1 MANGCA
7 QIVNCASGYLDF
19 HFHFLLP
26 FIFLLKNIC
35 TGKMSPKKTGNYDPD
50 FLKEKFSHFF
60 KFSLHERNWDRKK
73 VEPFCKTEVIVKK
86 PFETWQ
92 FGKIGVLVTF
102 LSQFLSCEENL
113 RGMREFLFQNIRAYK
128 SWMEFAWIE

>member
-73 VEPFCKTEVIVKK
+73 VEPFCKTEVIEKK

-102 LSQFLSCEENL
+102 FVAISLVWGKFKGNERISFSENPGL
-113 RGMREFLFQNIRAYK
+113 
-128 SWMEFAWIE
+128 

>member
-73 VEPFCKTEVIVKK
+73 VEPFCKTEVIEKK

-92 FGKIGVLVTF
+92 FGKFGVLVTF
-102 LSQFLSCEENL
+102 FVAIFLVWWKFKGNEGISFSENPGLSHECNSHE
-113 RGMREFLFQNIRAYK
+113 
-128 SWMEFAWIE
+128 